1 MSGSSQVACL
11 PLMTGGGSKCIS
23 KFSTTQ
29 MHIRMNIMNLDR
41 LASYLRNCKYPSA
54 LKHIDRGIL
63 GRGFYPG
70 AQGFIAGNSP
80 LGGILLLGRDF
91 GTKDYYNS
99 LCGLPARDET
109 AITWRHTR
117 DIYLESLGCLPV
129 WCSNYLIGVRKTG
142 SSKGNIKNKLSAS
155 EWQEFERYCWDF
167 LQEQVLLQRPLLVVI
182 FGGDNRRDL
191 TLPNRLGSVQGSEL
205 KHIFGRNGEHHS
217 AVVTFADH
225 PHSLIRECCKD
236 VAREFAMQLRHRYET
251 LRDDQSGML

>member
-1 MSGSSQVACL
+1 
-11 PLMTGGGSKCIS
+11 
-23 KFSTTQ
+23 
-29 MHIRMNIMNLDR
+29 MNIMNLDR

-99 LCGLPARDET
+99 RCGLPARDET
-109 AITWRHTR
+109 ASTWRNTR
-117 DIYLESLGCLPV
+117 DIYLASLSGLPV
-129 WCSNYLIGVRKTG
+129 WCSNYLIGVRKTKPSRG
-142 SSKGNIKNKLSAS
+142 DVKDRLSAS

-167 LQEQVLLQRPLLVVI
+167 MQEQVLLQRPRLVVI
-182 FGGDNRRDL
+182 FGGDNLRDL
-191 TLPNRLGSVQGSEL
+191 TLPNRLGLVQGSEL
-205 KHIFGRNGEHHS
+205 KHIFGSNGEHHS

-225 PHSLIRECCKD
+225 PYSLIPEPRKGL
-236 VAREFAMQLRHRYET
+236 AREFAMQLRLRYEA
-251 LRDDQSGML
+251 LGNDQSETL